1 MLPLEGERNR
11 TMGMSQKQIKKI
23 KQMKREIN
31 SLLKARKQLLQL
43 SVDLLKEQDELKQR
57 LELMRSGWGESEW
70 SQWVRSECPEADGWF
85 DGAGK
90 CNEVIL
96 EER

>member
-1 MLPLEGERNR
+1 
-11 TMGMSQKQIKKI
+11 MGQKHIKRMKQEI
-23 KQMKREIN
+23 K
-31 SLLKARKQLLQL
+31 SLRKARKELLQL
-43 SVDLLKEQDELKQR
+43 SVTLLREHDELKQR

-90 CNEVIL
+90 CNEVITK
-96 EER
+96 ET